1 MNDLKNIIK
10 VKLNTMM
17 DIQDFVRECSTFE
30 EDIDITSGRYVI
42 NAKSIMG
49 ILSLNLANELTI
61 HINSTDELIC
71 EDFQQRLMIYKV

>member
-1 MNDLKNIIK
+1 MKNIIK

-17 DIQDFVRECSTFE
+17 DVQDFVRECSTFE

>member
-1 MNDLKNIIK
+1 
-10 VKLNTMM
+10 MM
-17 DIQDFVRECSTFE
+17 DVQDFVRECSTFE

-49 ILSLNLANELTI
+49 ILSLNLVNELTI

>member
-1 MNDLKNIIK
+1 MKNIIK

-17 DIQDFVRECSTFE
+17 DVQDFVRECSTFE

-49 ILSLNLANELTI
+49 ILSLNLVNELTI

>member
-17 DIQDFVRECSTFE
+17 DVQDFVRECSTFE